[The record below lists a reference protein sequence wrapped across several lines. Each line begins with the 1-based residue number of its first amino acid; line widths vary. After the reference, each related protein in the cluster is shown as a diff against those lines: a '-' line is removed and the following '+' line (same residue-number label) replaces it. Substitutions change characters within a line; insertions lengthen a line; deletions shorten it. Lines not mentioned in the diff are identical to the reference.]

1 LHLIWLASYNTTDC
15 AVCAHDYT
23 RSGGY
28 KCNAC
33 SSRADRATIATASII
48 LIILLAV
55 AWYVVLD
62 LLAVDERSMGGSS
75 FRTSVSV
82 IVVSLFDRVSAWF
95 KAVPWNSLRVPLVV
109 MQTLTQYV
117 NITGLELPPLYQRF
131 LSWLSVIN
139 LDLQWLLSAGC
150 IVRINF
156 YGKLLTTTL
165 LPIFLMAV
173 LGAMHLYVRY
183 KYRAKSSATVRQAA
197 RNAEAISTAIA
208 KHSRALLAFTFLIY
222 SPVST
227 VVFQTFACD
236 YLEGTQ
242 SNWLRA
248 DYSISCESHTYKA
261 YRVYGVFMILLFPLG
276 IPALYSALLWKHRER
291 VVNTDNDQRDD
302 DVTLNSTRFLWS
314 PYRSEVYWWEVV
326 ECIRR
331 LLLAGFLVFIL
342 PGSPG
347 QAAVSCVFAILSM
360 VAFGYYR
367 PFLSAL
373 DTRNYWLG
381 CVILFLSMFVALLL
395 KVRYGG
401 VGESTSK
408 PVLSIALILLTTWLF
423 SSALF
428 QLIVITCRAH
438 AGAQRARGSLRQL
451 LGRASSR
458 RASGSQR
465 PLTSF
470 NSSSVYELDDDADD
484 DTEAVNNDNSNNV
497 QIDESM
503 QTAAPQLGSRLHR
516 RGLFRDINGSGSGS
530 GSSKKKKAASVG
542 PRV

>member
-1 LHLIWLASYNTTDC
+1 VCDDGFTTS
-15 AVCAHDYT
+15 
-23 RSGGY
+23 SGY
-28 KCNAC
+28 HCNAC
-33 SSRADRATIATASII
+33 SSKADRATIATASII

-55 AWYVVLD
+55 AWYIVLD
-62 LLAVDERSMGGSS
+62 LLAVDEPSMAGNS

-95 KAVPWNSLRVPLVV
+95 RAVPWNSLRVPLVV

-156 YGKLLTTTL
+156 YGKLLATTL
-165 LPIFLMAV
+165 LPMFLMAL
-173 LGAMHLYVRY
+173 LGAMHLHVRL
-183 KYRAKSSATVRQAA
+183 KYRAVSSATVRQAA
-197 RNAEAISTAIA
+197 RRAEAISTAIA

-236 YLEGTQ
+236 YLEGTN

-248 DYSISCESHTYKA
+248 DYSISCDSATYKA
-261 YRVYGVFMILLFPLG
+261 YRVYGVFMILLYPLG
-276 IPALYSALLWKHRER
+276 IPALYSVLLWKHRER

-302 DVTLNSTRFLWS
+302 DVTLSSTRFLWS
-314 PYRSEVYWWEVV
+314 PYRSASYWWEVV
-326 ECIRR
+326 ECVRR

-395 KVRYGG
+395 KVQYGG

-408 PVLSIALILLTTWLF
+408 PVLSIALIVLTTWLF
-423 SSALF
+423 GSALY

-451 LGRASSR
+451 LSRSSSHR
-458 RASGSQR
+458 SSGSQR
-465 PLTSF
+465 PLTGF
-470 NSSSVYELDDDADD
+470 GNSSGVFELDEDVED
-484 DTEAVNNDNSNNV
+484 DTEASINNANSNNNNSISSV

-516 RGLFRDINGSGSGS
+516 RGLFRDINASGSGS
-530 GSSKKKKAASVG
+530 GSSKKQKAASVG